1 MSEPSALPTT
11 PVSLDTV
18 EELAVDSVEEL
29 AFDTVD
35 DLIRGLD
42 EQGYVIDS
50 DLAVVVHLATLLD
63 RPLLLEG
70 PAGVGKTELA
80 KALAAASGRDLIR
93 LQCYEGLDE
102 ARALYEW
109 DYARQLL
116 HVQMLRDRISAE
128 LAAEPD
134 LSAASA
140 ALTRTDIGVY
150 TVDFLVA
157 RPLLAAIRSATPMVL
172 LVDEVDRTDEA
183 MEAVMLEV
191 LAERQVTVPELG
203 TFTSRS
209 SPWVILTSNDTRE
222 LSPALKRRCLHFQ
235 VGYPDVA
242 RECRIVGVRAPDV
255 EQSVIAEVV
264 DLARRLRDLPL
275 RKSPSIAEVIDAA
288 RAASLLGS
296 TGDDNRA
303 VADRAL
309 LSLLVKFGSDL
320 ELARR
325 ELDSPSGENSDHAEV
340 RTDGAAAS
348 GSVTATAFGAGRARS
363 STRQTSQRQTSSR
376 QSSQHQS
383 SQRQSSQRP

>member
-1 MSEPSALPTT
+1 MPDVSELSNAPLSNTRLSEAESSPF
-11 PVSLDTV
+11 SHGFDTV
-18 EELAVDSVEEL
+18 EELIES
-29 AFDTVD
+29 
-35 DLIRGLD
+35 LD
-42 EQGYVIDS
+42 AQGYVMDD

-80 KALAAASGRDLIR
+80 KSLAAASGRELIR

-102 ARALYEW
+102 SRALYEW

-116 HVQMLRDRISAE
+116 HVQMLRDRIGTE
-128 LAAEPD
+128 LAAQPT

-140 ALTRTDIGVY
+140 ALTRADVGVY
-150 TVDFLVA
+150 TEDFLVA
-157 RPLLAAIRSATPMVL
+157 RPLLAAITAASPTVL

-203 TFTSRS
+203 TFTARS

-235 VGYPDVA
+235 VDYPDVE
-242 RECRIVGVRAPDV
+242 RERRIVAVRAPEV
-255 EQSVIAEVV
+255 EPAVIADVV
-264 DLARRLRDLPL
+264 DLARRLRELPL

-288 RAASLLGS
+288 RAASYL
-296 TGDDNRA
+296 RA
-303 VADRAL
+303 TTATHAADTAHDQAFTDRAL

-320 ELARR
+320 DTARAAMGTPGSSASA
-325 ELDSPSGENSDHAEV
+325 LDAPTPIAADGSSP
-340 RTDGAAAS
+340 R
-348 GSVTATAFGAGRARS
+348 GSVTATAFGSGRARS
-363 STRQTSQRQTSSR
+363 AGRR
-376 QSSQHQS
+376 
-383 SQRQSSQRP
+383 